1 MEIMSKALD
10 QLRHR
15 QADYL
20 KQLDY
25 LPKLG
30 TVLLLRECSLGSL
43 AKVLSGDGKQIGN
56 LVFKTHVHG
65 NSVEVEIY
73 IQHPEDWSRKF
84 VIRHFTETS
93 GRSPTYHVKSQYGK
107 WDKHLDEAVETIRQ
121 GQIKYVQD
129 KLADA
134 EKQIS
139 DLLGELDK
147 EKLEFESFF
156 D

>member
-1 MEIMSKALD
+1 MSKQLD

-15 QADYL
+15 QSEYV
-20 KQLDY
+20 KQLEY
-25 LPKLG
+25 LPKLDM
-30 TVLLLRECSLGSL
+30 VSLLRESYYGSLG
-43 AKVLSGDGKQIGN
+43 KVLNGEGKQIGN
-56 LVFKTHVHG
+56 LVFKTHVCG

-73 IQHPEDWSRKF
+73 IQHPEDWTRKF

-107 WDKHLDEAVETIRQ
+107 WDKHLDDAVEIIRQ
-121 GQIKYVQD
+121 GQIKYVQG
-129 KLADA
+129 KLADV

-147 EKLEFESFF
+147 EKLEFESLF

>member
-1 MEIMSKALD
+1 MSKELD
-10 QLRHR
+10 QLRHK
-15 QADYL
+15 QADYI
-20 KQLDY
+20 KQLEY
-25 LPKLG
+25 LPKLCMV
-30 TVLLLRECSLGSL
+30 TLLRECNYGSL
-43 AKVLSGDGKQIGN
+43 AKVLNGDGKQIGN
-56 LVFKTHVHG
+56 FVFKTHVHN

-93 GRSPTYHVKSQYGK
+93 GRSPTYHAKSQYGK
-107 WDKHLDEAVETIRQ
+107 WDKHLEDAIETLRQ

-129 KLADA
+129 KLAGV
-134 EKQIS
+134 EERIS

-147 EKLEFESFF
+147 EKLEFERFF